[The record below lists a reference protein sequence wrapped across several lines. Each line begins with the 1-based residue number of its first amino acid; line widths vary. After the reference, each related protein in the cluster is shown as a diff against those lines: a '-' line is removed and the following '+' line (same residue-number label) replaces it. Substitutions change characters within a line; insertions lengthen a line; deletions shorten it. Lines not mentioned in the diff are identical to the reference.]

1 MVSKRPKI
9 LFFSNSFSFFSST
22 PSSSPFFLGFFLF
35 PFLRSCL
42 KPFRAPSL
50 VFFRL
55 TRVQSMFSRNPH
67 PLRPTGFSFLFFSP
81 VYLLLKLRSA
91 LKEIP
96 HKISFYASQY
106 IIEYNSYRDMNL
118 LKKIKKDSIQ
128 KKVFQLKKSQIRFL
142 QPKQFS
148 NFRFLLSSSSSLQ
161 ILSFSF
167 FSKISIPL

>member
-1 MVSKRPKI
+1 MGFLFSSPIPPVALSFSSKGILTFFSFRGFFHKHAI
-9 LFFSNSFSFFSST
+9 LFRRSNRGISQNGFKASKSPLFFQTLFLFFFST

-106 IIEYNSYRDMNL
+106 IIEYNSLKDMKTL
-118 LKKIKKDSIQ
+118 IKT
-128 KKVFQLKKSQIRFL
+128 
-142 QPKQFS
+142 
-148 NFRFLLSSSSSLQ
+148 
-161 ILSFSF
+161 
-167 FSKISIPL
+167 